1 MGMNA
6 VNGFAPQPQPQV
18 GNAGT
23 PLAIAG
29 GLGLGGIGATAG
41 YFIGNKRPNLE
52 KVFTQAPDSFTS
64 EAVTKKDAN
73 AAKIL
78 QDAVTE
84 YRKAGSEEKQ
94 ALRRLNQQINSLKVA
109 NIDYLINN
117 AAELQK
123 KIEDARTAYNNKIV
137 VIDGKEMNAKDIATD
152 LKQAAEEKNAAKNL
166 DDSAKAAAAEKMK
179 KARANAQ
186 VFNKAT
192 RAEAKAVVEAQKSL
206 SAAET
211 TEFLKC
217 AKDDLSPERILI
229 KRLEHANT
237 DFENVKANKLKEL
250 LDKKEVTEAFEKIK
264 KAIPK
269 ESGTRMALIAGSIA
283 ATVGV
288 LGGLILGGSVK
299 PQT

>member
-1 MGMNA
+1 MGMNE
-6 VNGFAPQPQPQV
+6 VSGFAPQPRPQV

-23 PLAIAG
+23 PLAVAG

-52 KVFTQAPDSFTS
+52 KVFTQTPDSFTS
-64 EAVTKKDAN
+64 EAVTKKDAD
-73 AAKIL
+73 AAKTL

-84 YRKAGSEEKQ
+84 YSEAGTKEKQ
-94 ALRRLNQQINSLKVA
+94 ALRRASY
-109 NIDYLINN
+109 NIAAHTNGLDIENK
-117 AAELQK
+117 AELQK

-152 LKQAAEEKNAAKNL
+152 LKQAAVEMNAAKNL
-166 DDSAKAAAAEKMK
+166 DDSAKAAAVEKMK
-179 KARANAQ
+179 KARVNAQ
-186 VFNKAT
+186 VFNEAT

-206 SAAET
+206 SAALA
-211 TEFLKC
+211 TEFIKKSEVDGSVEKALKEVF
-217 AKDDLSPERILI
+217 K
-229 KRLEHANT
+229 KANT

-269 ESGTRMALIAGSIA
+269 EGGTRMALIAGSIA
-283 ATVGV
+283 ATVGI
-288 LGGLILGGSVK
+288 LGGLILGGSAK